1 MYFRNAT
8 KKLLMLIAAS
18 ALLLGIPAAAAS
30 ASSTTG
36 TGWIRLAHLS
46 PNTPAVDV
54 YLYSFDDSSAMIV
67 LHHVAYGTV
76 SPYESVRAG
85 DYSVAMR
92 AAGASATS
100 QPVLSTSVTI
110 TAGHAYT
117 VAGMG
122 PESGLRL
129 QVMDDKLATPSGQ
142 ALVRVIQ
149 ASLKQQEVKV
159 TLGSDVLSGSLKFA
173 SVSAYQAVTPG
184 TDTVSVSPVSAAAG
198 NATSKV
204 TLAAG
209 TVHTLVVLDGASGLE
224 VVSLED
230 ASGSGKPPLGGVQT
244 GFGGTAPQGPGSPL
258 PWLAA
263 IGAGSLLVLTGG
275 LRLRR
280 NRQLTA
286 RI

>member
-1 MYFRNAT
+1 MFFRNAT

-18 ALLLGIPAAAAS
+18 ALLLGIPAAAAF
-30 ASSTTG
+30 ASSATAG

-54 YLYSFDDSSAMIV
+54 YLYSFNDSSAMIV

-76 SPYESVRAG
+76 SPYESVKAG

-110 TAGHAYT
+110 TARHSYT

-129 QVMDDKLATPSGQ
+129 QVMNDDLSTPSGQ

-149 ASLKQQEVKV
+149 ASLKQQVVKV
-159 TLGSDVLSGSLKFA
+159 AVGSTVLASSLKFA
-173 SVSAYQAVTPG
+173 SVSPYQAVSPG
-184 TDTVSVSPVSAAAG
+184 AA
-198 NATSKV
+198 TV
-204 TLAAG
+204 TLTAGGTNTTSGVTCAAG
-209 TVHTLVVLDGASGLE
+209 TVHTFVVLDSASGLE
-224 VVSLED
+224 VVNLED
-230 ASGSGKPPLGGVQT
+230 ASGSGKPPVGGVQT
-244 GFGGTAPQGPGSPL
+244 GFGGTAPHGPGSPL

-263 IGAGSLLVLTGG
+263 IGAGSLLALTGG